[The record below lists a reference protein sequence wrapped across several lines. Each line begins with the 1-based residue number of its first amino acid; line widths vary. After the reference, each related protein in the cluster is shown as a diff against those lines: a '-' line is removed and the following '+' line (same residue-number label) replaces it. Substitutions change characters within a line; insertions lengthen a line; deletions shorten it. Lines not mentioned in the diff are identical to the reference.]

1 MMLPAIKMRYVPIT
15 TKKTAVMNVV
25 KADIRGLTVI
35 VR

>member
-1 MMLPAIKMRYVPIT
+1 MLPAIKIRYT